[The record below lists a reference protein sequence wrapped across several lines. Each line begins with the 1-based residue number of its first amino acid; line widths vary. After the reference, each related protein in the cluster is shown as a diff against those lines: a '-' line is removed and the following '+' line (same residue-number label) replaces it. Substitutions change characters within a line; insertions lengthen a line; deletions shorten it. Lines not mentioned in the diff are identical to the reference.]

1 MNASA
6 SSPVQLLLVDDH
18 TLFRRGL
25 KALLQQD
32 PRLQVVAE
40 AGDAGEALRAV
51 TLHRPDVVL
60 LDNHLPGVRGVEAI
74 AALKEAV
81 PGVRVLMLTVSENA
95 EDLAQALKAG
105 ADGYLLKTVESDQL
119 CDTILKVQEGE
130 SVVSPEMMT
139 KLVTLFRVPADA
151 AVSRRRDQ
159 ADPSAESSRGDGP
172 SGPGSTE
179 AEARGESLST
189 REREILALIAR
200 GDSNKLIARGLDI
213 AETTVKIHVQH
224 ILRKL
229 KLTSRVQAAV
239 FAVNHG
245 LDQVG

>member
-1 MNASA
+1 MRPSA
-6 SSPVQLLLVDDH
+6 TAPVQLLLVDDH

-51 TLHRPDVVL
+51 SQHRPDVVL

-74 AALKEAV
+74 ASLKEAV

-95 EDLAQALKAG
+95 EDLAEALKAG

-119 CDTILKVQEGE
+119 CETILKVQEGE

-139 KLVTLFRVPADA
+139 KLVTLFRLPGA
-151 AVSRRRDQ
+151 ANT
-159 ADPSAESSRGDGP
+159 ANGP
-172 SGPGSTE
+172 SNGKAPPAPSPAAPAANDTELPGD
-179 AEARGESLST
+179 SLSA
-189 REREILALIAR
+189 REREILVLIAR
-200 GDSNKLIARGLDI
+200 GDSNKLIARELDI

-229 KLTSRVQAAV
+229 KLSSRVQAAV
-239 FAVNHG
+239 FAVNNG
-245 LDQVG
+245 LDQIA

>member
-1 MNASA
+1 
-6 SSPVQLLLVDDH
+6 
-18 TLFRRGL
+18 
-25 KALLQQD
+25 
-32 PRLQVVAE
+32 VVAE

-51 TLHRPDVVL
+51 AQHRPDVVL

-74 AALKEAV
+74 ASLKEAV
-81 PGVRVLMLTVSENA
+81 PGLRVLMLTVSENA
-95 EDLAQALKAG
+95 EDLAEALKAG

-139 KLVTLFRVPADA
+139 KLVTLFRVPADVPVA
-151 AVSRRRDQ
+151 SGVARAETPVAPPVVNGSPAPALPLGETPGDNL
-159 ADPSAESSRGDGP
+159 SA
-172 SGPGSTE
+172 
-179 AEARGESLST
+179 
-189 REREILALIAR
+189 REREILTLIAR
-200 GDSNKLIARGLDI
+200 GDSNKLIARELDI

-229 KLTSRVQAAV
+229 NLSSRVQAAV

-245 LDQVG
+245 LDQARLIGPAPARG